1 MGSSS
6 SAHRLIQIKG
16 MSPAIITAAESHN
29 HFVAG
34 NGMKR
39 PEEKHSIMWTN
50 VKGLIIAH
58 SDFDRQMLRLLYEPS
73 FIRI

>member
-29 HFVAG
+29 NFVAG

-39 PEEKHSIMWTN
+39 PDHPQCVFGSLQ
-50 VKGLIIAH
+50 KG
-58 SDFDRQMLRLLYEPS
+58 S
-73 FIRI
+73 FL